1 MLYYLSIKQKCFQ
14 KEHAA
19 CSLTMQR
26 VYLLK
31 LGPQGT
37 FMQCLNACPTILAD
51 FGAGEMA
58 PRLRA
63 LAALSEIRRPVA
75 STHIGWF
82 PDSCNCLQG
91 TRHPARTWPTHMPE
105 RRIKSDINGLKTAR
119 VIPTFSTS
127 TRQGGARP
135 TFLSLKF
142 SCQRNLI
149 RQPWGNIFWGPGGLI
164 LGIPMQARR

>member
-1 MLYYLSIKQKCFQ
+1 MLYYLSIKQKRFK

-19 CSLTMQR
+19 CPLDMQR

-37 FMQCLNACPTILAD
+37 FMPCLNACPTILAD
-51 FGAGEMA
+51 FGARGMA

-63 LAALSEIRRPVA
+63 LAALSEIRRPVP
-75 STHIGWF
+75 STHVGWL

-91 TRHPARTWPTHMPE
+91 TRHPARTWPTHVPE
-105 RRIKSDINGLKTAR
+105 RKIKSDISGLKTER
-119 VIPTFSTS
+119 VIPTFSTL

-149 RQPWGNIFWGPGGLI
+149 PQP
-164 LGIPMQARR
+164 